1 MTAPLDMTLDELRT
15 ALAPLLPGNAAF
27 DGWTPLALEASAA
40 QLGVPADRARLAF
53 PDGAAG
59 MIDAWFAHVD
69 ALTAAA
75 LPPERLA
82 GRRVRER
89 VRMAVWTRI
98 EAVAPHREALR
109 RALAV
114 LALPANVA
122 HGARLGWRAA
132 DGMWRALGDR
142 SVDFA
147 WYSKRFTLTA
157 VYASTILAL
166 LDDDDPDL
174 SATRAFLDRRI
185 EGVMRFETLKARLK
199 PDPDRHFSPLRFL
212 GRLRYPPA

>member
-1 MTAPLDMTLDELRT
+1 MIAPLEMTLDELRV

-27 DGWTPLALEASAA
+27 DGWTPLALDAA
-40 QLGVPADRARLAF
+40 AAELGVPADRARLAF
-53 PDGAAG
+53 ADGPAG

-69 ALTAAA
+69 SRTTAALT
-75 LPPERLA
+75 PERLA
-82 GRRVRER
+82 GRRIRER
-89 VRMAVWTRI
+89 VRMAVWARI

-114 LALPANVA
+114 LALPTNAA

-132 DGMWRALGDR
+132 DTMWRALGDR

-166 LDDDDPDL
+166 LDDEDPDL
-174 SATRAFLDRRI
+174 AATRAFLDRRI

-199 PDPDRHFSPLRFL
+199 PDPERRFSPLRFL